1 MKGSAAGQK
10 CVVRAKIDMLSD
22 NGCLR
27 DPTMYRCKNESHVRT
42 GDKYKAYPTYD
53 FACPIVDS
61 LEGVTHAM
69 RTTEYKDRDEQYF
82 WFLDAL
88 GKNHRFKSYIAA
100 PSCSK
105 LCNLLRLIR
114 GQLKFLNKI
123 YQRVCNIIYI
133 KNFKESYKY
142 VTNLN
147 NTPLIFNETV

>member
-1 MKGSAAGQK
+1 MGKGSAAGQK

-88 GKNHRFKSYIAA
+88 GKNHRFYHMSRVVRKPDFCICENKVADQLRGNREADQRLCFRYIDSPIPLLPKSEI
-100 PSCSK
+100 SS
-105 LCNLLRLIR
+105 
-114 GQLKFLNKI
+114 F
-123 YQRVCNIIYI
+123 
-133 KNFKESYKY
+133 
-142 VTNLN
+142 
-147 NTPLIFNETV
+147 